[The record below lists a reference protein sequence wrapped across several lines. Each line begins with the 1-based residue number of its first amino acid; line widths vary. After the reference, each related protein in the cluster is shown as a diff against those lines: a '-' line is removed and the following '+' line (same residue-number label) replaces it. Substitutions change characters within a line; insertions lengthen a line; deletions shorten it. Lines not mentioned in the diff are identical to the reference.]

1 MAELAGNAECVLTE
15 VESGWLKLFTGVV
28 VGQACNYE
36 IIRTLNHMI
45 CHYACASHVIQ
56 SGKPALSILEIAD
69 VSGFSRSFVTS
80 YTRKLVEIGVV
91 ERHDTDGGCRYASRD
106 RWHDLHFGFRVAGLT
121 NIWSSIFMKEVTQL
135 AKTEGFHFGQSVFF
149 AMMLD
154 ALRGVK
160 ENTVSPRASM
170 KQVAIMLLVVEH
182 ALLFGGGIRYRDI
195 ENRLHL
201 SNADVHSI
209 VMQLVE
215 TERYF
220 TQRDPDDRRCQLIF
234 PRSIVLDVV
243 TQTNREFCETWA
255 SELAMKSA

>member
-56 SGKPALSILEIAD
+56 SGKPALSIREIAD

-80 YTRKLVEIGVV
+80 YTRKLVEIGVL
-91 ERHDTDGGCRYASRD
+91 ERLDAGGGLRYASRE
-106 RWHDLHFGFRVAGLT
+106 RWHDLHFDFR
-121 NIWSSIFMKEVTQL
+121 KEVTQL
-135 AKTEGFHFGQSVFF
+135 TEAEGFHFGQPVFF

-160 ENTVSPRASM
+160 ENTVFPRASM

-215 TERYF
+215 TDRYF

-234 PRSIVLDVV
+234 PRSTVLDVV

-255 SELAMKSA
+255 AELAMKSA

>member
-56 SGKPALSILEIAD
+56 SGKPALSIREIAD

-80 YTRKLVEIGVV
+80 YTRKLVEIGVL
-91 ERHDTDGGCRYASRD
+91 ERLDADGGFRYASRE
-106 RWHDLHFGFRVAGLT
+106 RWHDLHFGFR
-121 NIWSSIFMKEVTQL
+121 KEVTQL
-135 AKTEGFHFGQSVFF
+135 TKAEGFHFGQPAFF

-160 ENTVSPRASM
+160 ENTLFPRASM

-220 TQRDPDDRRCQLIF
+220 TQRDPDDRRCQIIF
-234 PRSIVLDVV
+234 PRSTVLDVV

-255 SELAMKSA
+255 AELAMKSA

>member
-80 YTRKLVEIGVV
+80 YTRKLVEIGVL
-91 ERHDTDGGCRYASRD
+91 ERLDADGGFRYASRE
-106 RWHDLHFGFRVAGLT
+106 RWHDLHFDFR
-121 NIWSSIFMKEVTQL
+121 KEVTQL
-135 AKTEGFHFGQSVFF
+135 TKAEGFHFGQPAFF

-160 ENTVSPRASM
+160 ENTLFPRASM

-182 ALLFGGGIRYRDI
+182 AVLFGGGIRYRDI

-209 VMQLVE
+209 VMQLVK
-215 TERYF
+215 TDRYF
-220 TQRDPDDRRCQLIF
+220 TQRDPDDSRCQLIF

-255 SELAMKSA
+255 AELAMKSA